1 MSRLLAA
8 CILATVVF
16 GAAAFA
22 VPSPAPRP
30 IALVL
35 DDAAPATRAKVAAG
49 VAALGGRVVHTFD
62 DVLVVLL
69 PGGNEFSAY
78 RLPGVRE
85 VALNAVNPG
94 SRRAAALS
102 AGLAAWNGI
111 AGEPKTMHR
120 TGPVDEPMAH
130 DALVP
135 PPVSLDAVRAASRM
149 TSSVPR
155 DGARLQEP
163 AVIAATG
170 APFGATE
177 LNTSEFLAGAV
188 SVNVI
193 LVESDGKIDPS
204 TENWSASREGEV
216 VARIAAGLE
225 WVRTQEPQ
233 AALQFVYHVI
243 AGRTDARA
251 RTGYEP
257 IRHAADPNGSTGED
271 LWTKEVLARFGYT
284 TGDRFARSRALA
296 SDTRRADGTDWAVNI
311 FVVDSLVDGDG
322 KFSDGRFAY
331 CWIGGPH
338 LIMTYDN
345 GAWGSG
351 RMDMVLRH
359 ELLHAFYAFDEYSGS
374 SCTCT
379 EHRGYLDGANEN
391 CETCNAVAG
400 ACVMIAN
407 GDAMCGATRRNL
419 GWADLDGDGT
429 IDVVGEDPDTFF
441 DAMPADVCTA
451 PVLTGLASVVAA
463 TDRNT
468 FVGVP
473 HPSISINRIAGVE
486 VRADEAPWVM
496 AESQDGTW
504 GMPQQRFRLAFP
516 DLPVGAHRFEA
527 RAIDNFGNTDQEPGV
542 VQIIVQPDVSPLGDS
557 VRADRK
563 DAGVAMSW
571 DACAGAN
578 MYRVY
583 RRSSPGAADTAV
595 AETAS
600 TSWADPSPATG
611 YYTVRPVN
619 ACGDERPD

>member
-1 MSRLLAA
+1 
-8 CILATVVF
+8 
-16 GAAAFA
+16 
-22 VPSPAPRP
+22 
-30 IALVL
+30 
-35 DDAAPATRAKVAAG
+35 
-49 VAALGGRVVHTFD
+49 
-62 DVLVVLL
+62 
-69 PGGNEFSAY
+69 
-78 RLPGVRE
+78 
-85 VALNAVNPG
+85 
-94 SRRAAALS
+94 
-102 AGLAAWNGI
+102 
-111 AGEPKTMHR
+111 
-120 TGPVDEPMAH
+120 
-130 DALVP
+130 
-135 PPVSLDAVRAASRM
+135 
-149 TSSVPR
+149 
-155 DGARLQEP
+155 
-163 AVIAATG
+163 
-170 APFGATE
+170 
-177 LNTSEFLAGAV
+177 
-188 SVNVI
+188 
-193 LVESDGKIDPS
+193 
-204 TENWSASREGEV
+204 
-216 VARIAAGLE
+216 
-225 WVRTQEPQ
+225 
-233 AALQFVYHVI
+233 
-243 AGRTDARA
+243 
-251 RTGYEP
+251 
-257 IRHAADPNGSTGED
+257 
-271 LWTKEVLARFGYT
+271 
-284 TGDRFARSRALA
+284 
-296 SDTRRADGTDWAVNI
+296 
-311 FVVDSLVDGDG
+311 
-322 KFSDGRFAY
+322 
-331 CWIGGPH
+331 
-338 LIMTYDN
+338 
-345 GAWGSG
+345 
-351 RMDMVLRH
+351 MDMVLRH